1 MTSPSSPSAPA
12 SPSPEI
18 NKRWPYG
25 AFTSVNRFFAPWIWG
40 LALKKERWGKVLH
53 GEDSSMAP
61 VWRALAVGTLG
72 GAAAS
77 AFNLPLAWMM
87 GAMLASGAT
96 AAAGMSGR
104 IPQNLRRIVLAIAGI
119 YIGAGVTPDLLNR
132 MGKLPISL
140 GLLTLYVSVATLA
153 AALIFRRL
161 MKTTRT
167 TACCAAVPGG
177 LSVAVAMAENRGD
190 DRFIALMHMTRAS
203 LVVVAIPLLV
213 KTTGGFDE
221 ALAAKGDEI
230 WSWDYKAELTNWRG
244 LAEVALTT
252 GLVAGVGMMLKLKAP
267 AFLLL
272 AAGISA
278 TTRIL
283 GWVEVRPPDFPLN
296 GAMVV
301 LGAAVGSGC
310 HIMRGKGIFL
320 ILTVGALVVMGMLGL
335 SVLFATV
342 GSSIMDMPFYLA
354 LLFFTPGGV
363 AEISLIAVAL
373 GADPPLVALHQTLRL
388 LLILVAAPMV
398 IALAS
403 RYDGQPGAGTK

>member
-1 MTSPSSPSAPA
+1 MTSPPSPSAPA
-12 SPSPEI
+12 SPPLEI

-25 AFTSVNRFFAPWIWG
+25 ASSSVHRFFAPWIWG
-40 LALKKERWGKVLH
+40 LALKTERWGKVLH
-53 GEDSSMAP
+53 GEDKSAAP
-61 VWRALAVGTLG
+61 VWRALAVGAVG
-72 GAAAS
+72 GAVAS

-87 GAMLASGAT
+87 GAMIASGVA

-119 YIGAGVTPDLLNR
+119 YIGAGVTPDLLDR
-132 MGKLPISL
+132 MGKLPVSL
-140 GLLTLYVSVATLA
+140 GMLTLYVSVATLA
-153 AALIFRRL
+153 AALIFRHL
-161 MKTTRT
+161 MKTSRT

-203 LVVVAIPLLV
+203 LVVVAIPMLV
-213 KTTGGFDE
+213 KVTGGFDE
-221 ALAAKGDEI
+221 ALAEKGAGL
-230 WSWDYKAELTNWRG
+230 WGWDYEAELTNWRG
-244 LAEVALTT
+244 LSEVALVT
-252 GLVAGVGMMLKLKAP
+252 GLVAGVGVLLKLKAP

-278 TTRIL
+278 TARIL
-283 GWVEVRPPDFPLN
+283 GWTEDRPPDFPLN
-296 GAMVV
+296 GAMIV

-320 ILTVGALVVMGMLGL
+320 ILTVGVLVVMGMLGL
-335 SVLFATV
+335 SVLFATI

-373 GADPPLVALHQTLRL
+373 GTDPPLVALHQTLRL
-388 LLILVAAPMV
+388 MLILAVAPMV

-403 RYDGQPGAGTK
+403 RFDGQPEKK

>member
-1 MTSPSSPSAPA
+1 
-12 SPSPEI
+12 
-18 NKRWPYG
+18 
-25 AFTSVNRFFAPWIWG
+25 
-40 LALKKERWGKVLH
+40 
-53 GEDSSMAP
+53 MAP

-72 GAAAS
+72 GAVAS
-77 AFNLPLAWMM
+77 TFNLPLAWMM
-87 GAMLASGAT
+87 GAMIASGAT

-104 IPQNLRRIVLAIAGI
+104 IPQNLRRIVLAVAGI
-119 YIGAGVTPDLLNR
+119 YIGAGVTPDLLER

-140 GLLTLYVSVATLA
+140 GLLTLYVSVATGA
-153 AALIFRRL
+153 AALIFRHL

-221 ALAAKGDEI
+221 ALAEKGGGL
-230 WSWDYKAELTNWRG
+230 WGWDYKTELTNWRG
-244 LAEVALTT
+244 LSEVALIT
-252 GLVAGVGMMLKLKAP
+252 GLVAGIGVMLKLKAP

-278 TTRIL
+278 TARIL
-283 GWVEVRPPDFPLN
+283 GWTEGRPPDFPLN

-320 ILTVGALVVMGMLGL
+320 ILTVGVLVVMGMLGL
-335 SVLFATV
+335 SVLFATI

-373 GADPPLVALHQTLRL
+373 GTDPPLVALHQTLRL
-388 LLILVAAPMV
+388 LLILVAAPMI

-403 RYDGQPGAGTK
+403 RFDGQPEAK